1 LQRTSSV
8 PLTVSLSGV
17 DCASSSVVGVPWQLI
32 EKLALPSLSAP
43 AKLPKQA
50 LGPLRKVET
59 VTTAKFEVAS
69 AIEAHPAASLAQ
81 TPI

>member
-1 LQRTSSV
+1 V

-17 DCASSSVVGVPWQLI
+17 DCASSSVIGVPWQLM
-32 EKLALPSLSAP
+32 EKLTLPSLSAP

-50 LGPLRKVET
+50 FGPLRKVEK

-69 AIEAHPAASLAQ
+69 AIVAQPAASFAQ